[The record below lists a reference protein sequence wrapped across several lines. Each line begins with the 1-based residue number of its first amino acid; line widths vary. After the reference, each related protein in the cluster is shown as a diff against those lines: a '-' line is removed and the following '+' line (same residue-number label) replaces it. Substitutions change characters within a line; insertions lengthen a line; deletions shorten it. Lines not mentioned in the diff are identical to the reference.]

1 MSEQPPALELELEQV
16 RCPHCNRRLF
26 DIAGFAGIVRIVC
39 SRCGRL
45 VKVVLKPEASVVEKE
60 SDK

>member
-1 MSEQPPALELELEQV
+1 MNDQSPVLELELEQV

-26 DIAGFAGIVRIVC
+26 DAIGFVGVIRIVC

-45 VKVVLKPEASVVEKE
+45 VEITVKPEAKLIETT
-60 SDK
+60 